1 MKLLICPDS
10 FKGTLSAQRVATTV
24 WSAAQAVLPG
34 AEGRLLPMSDGGEGS
49 SECFAFLG
57 ATRRTL
63 AVTGPDG
70 VPLEAGYML
79 LPDGKTAYVE
89 SAEACGLEKTSRRD
103 PSAAT
108 TFGVGELIRDAAAHA
123 ETILLGLGG
132 SATND
137 MGLGML
143 AALGFTFY
151 NKNGEAYVP
160 VGKTLSDL
168 ASFSGPSS
176 PLPRVKAL
184 CDVTNPLYG
193 PMGAAAIYGPQK
205 GADPE
210 MVEMLDQGLRHASGI
225 IASDLAAAPGAG
237 AAGGL
242 GFAVKS
248 VLGGKLA
255 GGFDLISQA
264 VGLPEALAWAD
275 LVITGEGKLDHQS
288 VMGKVI
294 GGIAKQATI
303 KGVPLLVVCGMAEES
318 DVIYDAGVHAV
329 FPCTRYK
336 PNALP
341 SPEEAEK
348 ALYHTCENIF
358 RMLRIQ

>member
-10 FKGTLSAQRVATTV
+10 FKGTLRAEQVASTV
-24 WSAAQAVLPG
+24 WAAARAILPEVE
-34 AEGRLLPMSDGGEGS
+34 ARLLPMSDGGEGS
-49 SECFAFLG
+49 GECFAFLG

-63 AVTGPDG
+63 SVTGPDG
-70 VPLEAGYML
+70 TPLEAGYML

-108 TFGVGELIRDAAAHA
+108 TFGVGELIRDAASHA

-151 NKNGEAYVP
+151 NTKGETYVP
-160 VGKTLSDL
+160 VGKTLSEL
-168 ASFSGPSS
+168 ASFTPPTT

-193 PMGAAAIYGPQK
+193 PLGAAAIYGPQK
-205 GADPE
+205 GADRE
-210 MVEMLDQGLRHASGI
+210 MVERLDRGLRHASDI
-225 IASDLAAAPGAG
+225 IAPSLAAAPGTG

-242 GFAVKS
+242 GFAVKAA
-248 VLGGKLA
+248 LGGELA

-264 VGLPEALAWAD
+264 VGLPEALEWAD

-294 GGIAKQATI
+294 GGIAGQTRARGI
-303 KGVPLLVVCGMAEES
+303 PLIAVCGMAEES
-318 DVIYDAGVHAV
+318 DAIFEAGVSAV

-341 SPEEAEK
+341 SPEEAET

-358 RMLRIQ
+358 RTLRIQ

>member
-34 AEGRLLPMSDGGEGS
+34 VEGRLLPMSDGGEGS

-63 AVTGPDG
+63 TVTGPDG

-103 PSAAT
+103 PSATT

-151 NKNGEAYVP
+151 NKNGETYVP

-168 ASFSGPSS
+168 ASFSVPSS

-248 VLGGKLA
+248 VLGGELA

-294 GGIAKQATI
+294 GGIAKQSRI